1 MKVIKVLISIIIL
14 LALII
19 LAPTFFAYEA
29 FHYSFLSYDEN
40 VTALSDGDFIR
51 DAVED
56 LADINLEEKAAL
68 NGLLQDQNLAAFSKR
83 GLGKFVNS
91 AFENSLS
98 YVFLRSDKVAEFDK
112 QFIDDFKEDSIAMV
126 IDTITNNAAY
136 DLFAKNLQNVD
147 QGTAAIAL
155 KKTFESVRIKHE
167 QAEVDEIITELYA
180 DGNPSEDKLK
190 EALVDFANK
199 RVIITFEPEAK
210 IEKALYVP
218 RAVVEKTDD
227 ILGKLMF
234 INIALLILLL
244 ICCVYNRNVVFFWLL
259 LASIA
264 SLGLFQ
270 LLRFF
275 RYYDFSE
282 QLQDSQALGGYF
294 DKMSALL
301 IRNVNYISLG
311 VLAALVLYLIILII
325 VNKAMPRQK
334 DEESKYRFKAIRLIL
349 AIAIVGALSYFNYVG
364 YTEVRELQDN
374 LESYNF
380 ETELEDLKDFK
391 DIFEFKIDL

>member
-19 LAPTFFAYEA
+19 FAPTFFAYEA

-68 NGLLQDQNLAAFSKR
+68 NGLLQDQNLAEFSKK
-83 GLGKFVNS
+83 GLGKFIKS

-98 YVFLRSDKVAEFDK
+98 YVFLKADTVTEFDK
-112 QFIDDFKEDSIAMV
+112 QFIDDFKEDSIKMA

-136 DLFAKNLQNVD
+136 DLFAENLQNVD
-147 QGTAAIAL
+147 RETAAIAL
-155 KKTFESVRIKHE
+155 KKTFESVRVKHE
-167 QAEVDEIITELYA
+167 QADVDEIISKLYA
-180 DGNPSEDKLK
+180 DGNPSEEKLK
-190 EALVDFANK
+190 EALFDFADK
-199 RVIITFEPEAK
+199 RVIITFEPEGK

-218 RAVVEKTDD
+218 RAVVEKLDD
-227 ILGKLMF
+227 IFGKLMF
-234 INIALLILLL
+234 FNIALLILLL
-244 ICCVYNRNVVFFWLL
+244 VCCVYNRNVVFFWLL

-264 SLGLFQ
+264 SLALFQ
-270 LLRFF
+270 SLRLFG
-275 RYYDFSE
+275 YYDFSE
-282 QLQDSQALGGYF
+282 QLRDSQALGGYF

-311 VLAALVLYLIILII
+311 VVAALVLYLVILII
-325 VNKAMPRQK
+325 VNKVMPRQS
-334 DEESKYRFKAIRLIL
+334 DEESKYRFKAVRLIL
-349 AIAIVGALSYFNYVG
+349 AIAIIGALGYFNYIG
-364 YTEVRELQDN
+364 YSEVKELQDN

-380 ETELEDLKDFK
+380 ESEFDDLDDFK